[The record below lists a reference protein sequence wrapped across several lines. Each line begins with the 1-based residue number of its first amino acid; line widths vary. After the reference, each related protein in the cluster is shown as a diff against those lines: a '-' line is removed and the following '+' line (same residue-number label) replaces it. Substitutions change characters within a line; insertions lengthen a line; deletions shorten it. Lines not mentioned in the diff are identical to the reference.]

1 MCWSAY
7 RCFRLESAGSVTHR
21 PADLTASRI
30 LVTGATGFV
39 GRALVRRLAAD
50 RRAVRAAVR
59 APAAP
64 AAVETVAVGEIGP
77 DTDWSAALRGV
88 DAVVH
93 VAARAHVLRESS
105 AEAHARYRAVNTLG
119 ALRLA
124 EAAAAA
130 GVRRFVFLSSARVH
144 GERSIDAPFTE
155 SSPLLATDP
164 YGRSKAEAELGL
176 AALAR
181 DSRLEPVILR
191 PPLVYGPEARGNF
204 ARLVALVARGV
215 PLPLGAVRNRRS
227 LIFLGNLVDAIV
239 RALDHPAAAGETFM
253 VSDGEDVSTPE
264 LVRRIARALGKPA
277 RLVPIPGALLRLAGT
292 LAGRADDVGRLL
304 DDLVVDGT
312 KIRASLSWSPVFTLD
327 EGLGETAAR
336 YRAAADRSHGDRSSG
351 KRGSL

>member
-1 MCWSAY
+1 M
-7 RCFRLESAGSVTHR
+7 
-21 PADLTASRI
+21 
-30 LVTGATGFV
+30 V
-39 GRALVRRLAAD
+39 GD
-50 RRAVRAAVR
+50 
-59 APAAP
+59 
-64 AAVETVAVGEIGP
+64 IGP
-77 DTDWSAALRGV
+77 DNDWTAALRGV

-93 VAARAHVLRESS
+93 LAARAHVLRESS
-105 AEAHARYRAVNTLG
+105 DEAHARYRAVNALG

-124 EAAAAA
+124 EAAAAS
-130 GVRRFVFLSSARVH
+130 GIERFVFLSSARVH

-181 DSRLEPVILR
+181 DSRLAPVVLR

-227 LIFLGNLVDAIV
+227 LIYVGNLVDAIV
-239 RALDHPAAAGETFM
+239 RAVDDPGAAGETFM

-277 RLVPIPGALLRLAGT
+277 RLLPVPVALLRLGGA
-292 LAGRADDVGRLL
+292 LAGRSDDVARLAGDLAVDGGRIRERLQWTPPFRL
-304 DDLVVDGT
+304 DDALRLSLGPRDGE
-312 KIRASLSWSPVFTLD
+312 S
-327 EGLGETAAR
+327 AA
-336 YRAAADRSHGDRSSG
+336 GG
-351 KRGSL
+351 